1 MDDTTHIENLG
12 DGPTPPASELPAF
25 ASDNLSI
32 EDKIKKIISS
42 YKVLK
47 ERYAILKEDYEK
59 TVTNNIELED
69 EKTQW
74 QFEKGQLMQK
84 VSQLEEELTT
94 QEAIL
99 GSLQQQNTTLNTNTK
114 AAIERI
120 DNLIIAL
127 DAEY

>member
-1 MDDTTHIENLG
+1 MDSQAFPNANIE
-12 DGPTPPASELPAF
+12 
-25 ASDNLSI
+25 LSL
-32 EDKIKKIISS
+32 EEKILKIISMH
-42 YKVLK
+42 KVLK
-47 ERYAILKEDYEK
+47 ERYAILKGDYEK

-74 QFEKGQLMQK
+74 QFEKGQLMQRL
-84 VSQLEEELTT
+84 SQLEEEVTT
-94 QEAIL
+94 QEAML
-99 GSLQQQNTTLNTNTK
+99 QSLQQQNSTLSTNTK